1 MDIHEREGDSGAG
14 RIKRLYDRLAAIFR
28 RLPPDRQQAFREHID
43 EQAKKE
49 DDDGGNP
56 EASDPRQR

>member
-1 MDIHEREGDSGAG
+1 MDFHEREGDSGES

-28 RLPPDRQQAFREHID
+28 RLPADRQQAFREHLD

-49 DDDGGNP
+49 NDDDGNP
-56 EASDPRQR
+56 EKSDPREH